1 MRVHLDTDL
10 GGDPDDACA
19 LAMLLG
25 LREVELVGITTV
37 ADRDGRRAGYLA
49 HCLKLAGREEIPVA
63 AGAGSSLTTRRC
75 ADPVG
80 DDACYWPTD
89 LTPRPSPPGA
99 ALDLLARSIAVGAT
113 VAAIGPCTN
122 LALLEVTRPGALRW
136 APVVMMGGWVHLP
149 PAGLPAWGP
158 EMDWNVAW
166 DTAAARIVAE
176 TTKLTRVTL
185 PATLTAHLR
194 AVDLPRLR
202 AAGPLGEL
210 LARQSA
216 AHAEDQGMTELG
228 RAHAGLPNDLLNFHY
243 DPVTC
248 AVALGWPGATIE
260 TMRLRPEPV
269 EGGLRFRLDPD
280 GRPIRIVV
288 DVDGE
293 AFREVWLAA
302 VETAARRAAPSLGS

>member
-37 ADRDGRRAGYLA
+37 ADRDGRRAAYLA

-63 AGAGSSLTTRRC
+63 VGAGSSLTTRRC

-113 VAAIGPCTN
+113 V
-122 LALLEVTRPGALRW
+122 
-136 APVVMMGGWVHLP
+136 VMMGGWVRP
-149 PAGLPAWGP
+149 PAAGLPAWGP

-166 DTAAARIVAE
+166 DTAAARIVTE
-176 TTKLTRVTL
+176 TAKLTLVTL
-185 PATLTAHLR
+185 PATLTAHLC